1 MGLLNSVGTKGLG
14 ALGINTDRKVEAPPS
29 GDFKSFN
36 VYEIVKG
43 KEKPLNENGY
53 GFVLSGSFMPK
64 TSLDFGGSQEIK
76 KDYYAGA
83 KDPTVQVLGYH
94 ENDVIIKGTLKVK
107 RLNRPNTP
115 SSFSSEEG
123 KKIAVIFQERM
134 DDVCRRG
141 NMVKIELGEWIRY
154 GILEDV
160 KFSLRRLV
168 DIDFELK
175 FSIIGKTMPD
185 GCKATEPKHDDA
197 KQSNQDLLKAA
208 NTALANGKN
217 FPDSMPRSLSDFI
230 NDQIGA
236 VANVVA
242 DVTGFVDGIVD
253 DADSLLSS
261 ANRAL
266 GMIKYAR
273 AYISRTVRQIGMI
286 SYSASNLGS
295 AFSSEA
301 DKLTATIKN
310 AHFINNTK
318 VELFSL
324 AAFLAAMQKKFEG
337 IANTTPQSRHLIAE
351 SDTLQKISTKYF
363 GTPDSWK
370 KIYDHNKLQ
379 STVLTVGTVLEIP
392 R

>member
-1 MGLLNSVGTKGLG
+1 
-14 ALGINTDRKVEAPPS
+14 
-29 GDFKSFN
+29 
-36 VYEIVKG
+36 
-43 KEKPLNENGY
+43 
-53 GFVLSGSFMPK
+53 
-64 TSLDFGGSQEIK
+64 
-76 KDYYAGA
+76 
-83 KDPTVQVLGYH
+83 
-94 ENDVIIKGTLKVK
+94 
-107 RLNRPNTP
+107 
-115 SSFSSEEG
+115 
-123 KKIAVIFQERM
+123 
-134 DDVCRRG
+134 
-141 NMVKIELGEWIRY
+141 
-154 GILEDV
+154 
-160 KFSLRRLV
+160 
-168 DIDFELK
+168 
-175 FSIIGKTMPD
+175 
-185 GCKATEPKHDDA
+185 
-197 KQSNQDLLKAA
+197 
-208 NTALANGKN
+208 
-217 FPDSMPRSLSDFI
+217 MPRSLSDFI